1 MALLVAPIAGQ
12 RGEVQLGQR
21 LLDEP
26 LLVLAYRPFPE
37 LQPYA
42 ETGPIFL
49 HKNPCARYAAEEVL
63 PPVLASSRDF
73 IVRGYNA
80 ATYPSSVK
88 LNNVTLA
95 IDVDYFPSLRA
106 GSNELWLTL
115 NRDLSGASNR
125 VQITP

>member
-1 MALLVAPIAGQ
+1 
-12 RGEVQLGQR
+12 
-21 LLDEP
+21 
-26 LLVLAYRPFPE
+26 
-37 LQPYA
+37 
-42 ETGPIFL
+42 
-49 HKNPCARYAAEEVL
+49 
-63 PPVLASSRDF
+63 
-73 IVRGYNA
+73 
-80 ATYPSSVK
+80 VK